1 MGATQNPTD
10 AEIAEKC
17 LAIMLDKIEDAKHV
31 HLPPSLTQTEDKITH
46 LIECLRV
53 MNNIPEEDTDEY
65 ETPVHKF
72 YERMSWYRNEAEM
85 CLVYGVDDV
94 DELCF
99 E

>member
-1 MGATQNPTD
+1 MCDKRNPTD

-17 LAIMLDKIEDAKHV
+17 LEIMLGKIEDAKYV
-31 HLPPSLTQTEDKITH
+31 HLPESLTQTEDKITH

-65 ETPVHKF
+65 ETPVHAF
-72 YERMSWYRNEAEM
+72 YEHMSCYRNEAEM
-85 CLVYGVDDV
+85 CLMYGVDDV
-94 DELCF
+94 DELFF